1 MKAKRKVLFTFLCS
15 SILLVTSSCIIP
27 DRLLPQVP
35 NFLLPTRSS
44 DSDSSSGGYDLE
56 DLGSGDAVQNP
67 SGPPG
72 IEIKPT
78 PLPPEPRL
86 CVAFAEDIR
95 WGYEDIKT
103 SSGTG
108 GATCSGKFSFQ
119 NMSAEPVVF
128 MLYTLYNNGSM
139 ESSDWQGYS
148 LEPEEKTSVQVS
160 EVEYKDGTNT
170 YNKVQFFIAVRD
182 VPECWF
188 FLTDEARDN
197 TYKASYQLLATPIK
211 ELPCP

>member
-1 MKAKRKVLFTFLCS
+1 
-15 SILLVTSSCIIP
+15 
-27 DRLLPQVP
+27 
-35 NFLLPTRSS
+35 
-44 DSDSSSGGYDLE
+44 
-56 DLGSGDAVQNP
+56 
-67 SGPPG
+67 
-72 IEIKPT
+72 
-78 PLPPEPRL
+78 
-86 CVAFAEDIR
+86 
-95 WGYEDIKT
+95 
-103 SSGTG
+103 
-108 GATCSGKFSFQ
+108 
-119 NMSAEPVVF
+119 MSAEPVVF

-188 FLTDEARDN
+188 FLADEARDN